1 MIKFKSQ
8 IELIENEIDK
18 YINSLKENSLYDSV
32 KYFLKLPSKRVRP
45 LFTLLTNSLYNSD
58 HSFAIPAALSNEMF
72 HNFTLLHDDIM
83 DSSKKRRGFETVH
96 EKWNVNQAIL
106 SGDSMLIMA
115 TEFLDFYDSKIQKDL
130 LKLFNSTALEVCEG
144 QQLDIEFEKK
154 TDIDFD
160 DYIEMITKKTS
171 VLIASSIKMAG
182 IINQFDSGELDI
194 LYDIGLNLGI
204 AFQIQDDYLDLF
216 GNEKI
221 IGKKVGQDVIK
232 NKKTA
237 LHHLFVN
244 TASEAQLSKYY
255 DYININNDDEK
266 IEKIKSLF
274 IRSDVEKSLKKLV
287 QEYSNNATSAIES
300 LNPKFSKTS
309 DLILLSEFLLKRNY

>member
-45 LFTLLTNSLYNSD
+45 LFTLLANSLYNSD

-115 TEFLDFYDSKIQKDL
+115 TEFLDFYDSKIQKEL

-171 VLIASSIKMAG
+171 VLIASSIKMGG
-182 IINQFDSGELDI
+182 IINQLDSGDLDI

-216 GNEKI
+216 GDEKI
-221 IGKKVGQDVIK
+221 IGKKVGRDVVK

-274 IRSDVEKSLKKLV
+274 IGSDVEKSLKKLV

>member
-45 LFTLLTNSLYNSD
+45 LFTLLANSMYNSD

-171 VLIASSIKMAG
+171 VLIASSIKMGG
-182 IINQFDSGELDI
+182 IINQLDSGELDI
-194 LYDIGLNLGI
+194 LYDMGLNLGI

-216 GNEKI
+216 GDEKI
-221 IGKKVGQDVIK
+221 IGKKVGQDVVK

-237 LHHLFVN
+237 LHHLFLN
-244 TASEAQLSKYY
+244 IALEAQLSKYH
-255 DYININNDDEK
+255 DYTNINNDDEK

-274 IRSDVEKSLKKLV
+274 IESDVEKSLKKLV

>member
-1 MIKFKSQ
+1 MEKFKSQ
-8 IELIENEIDK
+8 INLIEIEIDK
-18 YINSLKENSLYDSV
+18 YINSLGDNSIYDSV

-45 LFTLLTNSLYNSD
+45 LFTLLTNALYNKD

-83 DSSKKRRGFETVH
+83 DSSKKRRGFDTVH

-115 TEFLDFYDSKIQKDL
+115 TKFLDFYDSKIQKDL

-144 QQLDIEFEKK
+144 QQLDIEFENK

-160 DYIEMITKKTS
+160 DYVDMITKKTS
-171 VLIASSIKMAG
+171 VLIASSIEMGG
-182 IINQFDSGELDI
+182 IINKIDKAELNR
-194 LYDIGLNLGI
+194 LHDIGLNLGI

-221 IGKKVGQDVIK
+221 IGKKVGQDVVN

-244 TASEAQLSKYY
+244 KASKTELSKYQ
-255 DYININNDDEK
+255 DYMLLKNHDEK
-266 IEKIKSLF
+266 VEKIRSLF
-274 IRSDVEKSLKKLV
+274 SDNNTDKSLKILV
-287 QEYSNNATSAIES
+287 EDYSNKADSIIKN
-300 LNPKFSKTS
+300 LNPEFDKRPN
-309 DLILLSEFLLKRNY
+309 LILLSEFLLKRNY

>member
-45 LFTLLTNSLYNSD
+45 LFRLLTNSLYNSD

-182 IINQFDSGELDI
+182 IINQLDSGELDI

-221 IGKKVGQDVIK
+221 IGKKVGQDVLN

-244 TASEAQLSKYY
+244 TALEAQLSKYY
-255 DYININNDDEK
+255 DYININDDDEK

-274 IRSDVEKSLKKLV
+274 IRSDVENSLKKLV

-300 LNPKFSKTS
+300 LNPKFSKNS

>member
-18 YINSLKENSLYDSV
+18 YISSLKENSLYDSV

-45 LFTLLTNSLYNSD
+45 LFTLLANSLYNSD

-182 IINQFDSGELDI
+182 IINQLDSGELDI

-244 TASEAQLSKYY
+244 TASEAQLSKYH
-255 DYININNDDEK
+255 DYTNINNDDEK

-274 IRSDVEKSLKKLV
+274 IESDVEKSLKKLV

-309 DLILLSEFLLKRNY
+309 DLILLSEFLLKRKY

>member
-45 LFTLLTNSLYNSD
+45 LFTLLANSLYNSD
-58 HSFAIPAALSNEMF
+58 NSFAIPAALSNEMF

-171 VLIASSIKMAG
+171 VLIASSIKMGG
-182 IINQFDSGELDI
+182 IINQLDSGELDI

-216 GNEKI
+216 GDEKI
-221 IGKKVGQDVIK
+221 IGKKVGQDVVK

-237 LHHLFVN
+237 LHHLFLN
-244 TASEAQLSKYY
+244 IASEAQLSKYH
-255 DYININNDDEK
+255 DYTNINNDDEK

-274 IRSDVEKSLKKLV
+274 IESDVEKFLKKLV

-309 DLILLSEFLLKRNY
+309 ELILLSEFLLKRNY

>member
-115 TEFLDFYDSKIQKDL
+115 TEFLDFYDSKIQKEL

-171 VLIASSIKMAG
+171 VLIASSIKMGG
-182 IINQFDSGELDI
+182 IINQLDSGELDI

-216 GNEKI
+216 GDEKI
-221 IGKKVGQDVIK
+221 IGKKVGQDVVN

-237 LHHLFVN
+237 LHHLLLN
-244 TASEAQLSKYY
+244 TASDAQLSKYY
-255 DYININNDDEK
+255 DYINISDDNEK

>member
-45 LFTLLTNSLYNSD
+45 LFTLLANSLYNSD

-106 SGDSMLIMA
+106 SWDSMLIMA

-160 DYIEMITKKTS
+160 DYIEMIKKKTS
-171 VLIASSIKMAG
+171 VLIASSIKMGG
-182 IINQFDSGELDI
+182 IINQLDSGELDI

-216 GNEKI
+216 GDEKI
-221 IGKKVGQDVIK
+221 IGKKVGHDVVN

-244 TASEAQLSKYY
+244 TVSEAQLSKYH
-255 DYININNDDEK
+255 DYININNDDKK

-274 IRSDVEKSLKKLV
+274 IRSDVEKSLKKLI

>member
-1 MIKFKSQ
+1 MEKFKSK
-8 IELIENEIDK
+8 INLIEIEIDK
-18 YINSLKENSLYDSV
+18 YINSLGDNSIYNSV

-45 LFTLLTNSLYNSD
+45 LFTLLANALYNNN

-83 DSSKKRRGFETVH
+83 DSSKKRRGFDTVH

-115 TEFLDFYDSKIQKDL
+115 TKFLDFYDSKIQKDL

-144 QQLDIEFEKK
+144 QQLDMEFENKI
-154 TDIDFD
+154 DIDFD
-160 DYIEMITKKTS
+160 DYIDMITKKTS
-171 VLIASSIKMAG
+171 VLIASSIEMGG
-182 IINQFDSGELDI
+182 IINKIDKAELNR
-194 LYDIGLNLGI
+194 LHDIGLNLGI

-221 IGKKVGQDVIK
+221 IGKKVGQDVVN

-244 TASEAQLSKYY
+244 KASKTELSKYQ
-255 DYININNDDEK
+255 DYVLLKNHDEK
-266 IEKIKSLF
+266 VEKIKSLF
-274 IRSDVEKSLKKLV
+274 SDNNTDKSLKILV
-287 QEYSNNATSAIES
+287 EDYSNKADSIIKN
-300 LNPKFSKTS
+300 LNPEFDKRPN
-309 DLILLSEFLLKRNY
+309 LILLSEFLLKRNY

>member
-182 IINQFDSGELDI
+182 IINQLDSGELDI

-204 AFQIQDDYLDLF
+204 AFQIQDEYLDLF

-244 TASEAQLSKYY
+244 TASEAQLSKYH
-255 DYININNDDEK
+255 DYTNINNDDEK

-274 IRSDVEKSLKKLV
+274 IESDVEKSLKKLV

-309 DLILLSEFLLKRNY
+309 DLILLSEFLLISNY